1 MHAMLQKLLIK
12 FKMSD
17 IRIYFQD
24 EFSLQIITI
33 FKLSEEK
40 GYYNILTFFL
50 YAYTSKK
57 E

>member
-1 MHAMLQKLLIK
+1 MG
-12 FKMSD
+12 
-17 IRIYFQD
+17 
-24 EFSLQIITI
+24 
-33 FKLSEEK
+33 LSEEK